1 MSKNRKKAEE
11 KAKEIPVEATEE
23 QPVENEE
30 LKKLQEELDKKQQ
43 ELDETIR
50 LLQRNQ
56 ADFENYRRRNN
67 SVRAESYENGKRDAV
82 SELLPSLDDFDRIIL
97 NADKADEAW
106 VEGVKL
112 VYRKFTEELK
122 KLGLTEIEAEGKFD
136 PNLHNA
142 VLSEA
147 AGQIVEGPLM
157 TRLARPGRIGDD
169 DDPGIRSAG
178 QVEKTVP
185 DFVGHFSAADN
196 HQRTFLRSMPGY
208 GKIDHRRILRHR
220 PPDEAQTKQEGK

>member
-23 QPVENEE
+23 QPAENEE
-30 LKKLQEELDKKQQ
+30 LKKLQAELDKKQQ

-82 SELLPSLDDFDRIIL
+82 

-147 AGQIVEGPLM
+147 AEGVESE
-157 TRLARPGRIGDD
+157 TILAVLQKGYKMGD
-169 DDPGIRSAG
+169 
-178 QVEKTVP
+178 K
-185 DFVGHFSAADN
+185 
-196 HQRTFLRSMPGY
+196 
-208 GKIDHRRILRHR
+208 ILRHSMVKVS
-220 PPDEAQTKQEGK
+220 E